1 VWKAYYYMT
10 EAHLNLADH
19 DLEASAQ
26 SGKEALKVA
35 KVMHNKLE
43 EENVRSLY
51 YELNKQAPN
60 NPYVCNLGV
69 EMGIF

>member
-1 VWKAYYYMT
+1 MT

-19 DLEASAQ
+19 DLEGSAQ

-35 KVMHNKLE
+35 RAMHSKLE

-51 YELNKQAPN
+51 YELNGQAPN

-69 EMGIF
+69 ELGIF